1 MHLSYVN
8 QFEEVLKSLHLKTGQ
23 QSYVLKEEVSGIAV
37 NGTNVYGILRAPR
50 GDATEA
56 IVLSSSWKTIDGEVD
71 VGGVALLMSLAG
83 YFRRILSYHSL
94 SNSTGWSL
102 WSKDIIFLL
111 VAEPMAGSALWLEAY
126 HSDTPRYTS
135 SLSLKSGE
143 IQAAIQ
149 LSHPYGTHFNS
160 ISIMYEGTNGQLAN
174 LDLINSAVHIAG
186 AQVRVPV
193 TVQGVQT
200 GADRYED
207 RLRTLGK
214 GMVKQ
219 GLGLGMGSGTFGRY
233 KIDAI
238 TLQAVGGHG
247 DHDDIAFGRYLPISL
262 YYGEADACRV
272 TESLCRSLNNLL
284 EHLHQS
290 FFFYFLLSP
299 SGTTLGEPGRF
310 VSIGTYLP
318 AAMVLAASFTLTAIG
333 LWMQSEILT
342 SPPLEDSKSK
352 VLKPELKPSM
362 SIGFPLGVVAILH
375 GLGFLVLASFDWI
388 QKTPPVL
395 TPVSRSSFHSNTQ
408 VRLNFMPPHSIPRNR
423 HPSHPSSHPTLSDVH
438 FYHPIQHNQSS
449 HQKFLPPSSRDVP
462 FNPLDSKLLPRLLR
476 RRLILPTRIP
486 PTHLKR
492 NSSSRSDHRPDNSG
506 HGIN

>member
-1 MHLSYVN
+1 MDFSYVN
-8 QFEEVLKSLHLKTGQ
+8 QFEAVLKSLQLKTGQ
-23 QSYVLKEEVSGIAV
+23 QRYELKEDVSGIAV
-37 NGTNVYGILRAPR
+37 NGTNIYGILRAPR

-83 YFRRILSYHSL
+83 YFRRILLSL
-94 SNSTGWSL
+94 FYLRHISGWSL

-247 DHDDIAFGRYLPISL
+247 DHDDIAFGRH
-262 YYGEADACRV
+262 V
-272 TESLCRSLNNLL
+272 
-284 EHLHQS
+284 
-290 FFFYFLLSP
+290 
-299 SGTTLGEPGRF
+299 
-310 VSIGTYLP
+310 
-318 AAMVLAASFTLTAIG
+318 
-333 LWMQSEILT
+333 
-342 SPPLEDSKSK
+342 PPNS
-352 VLKPELKPSM
+352 
-362 SIGFPLGVVAILH
+362 
-375 GLGFLVLASFDWI
+375 LVL
-388 QKTPPVL
+388 
-395 TPVSRSSFHSNTQ
+395 
-408 VRLNFMPPHSIPRNR
+408 
-423 HPSHPSSHPTLSDVH
+423 DVT
-438 FYHPIQHNQSS
+438 NA
-449 HQKFLPPSSRDVP
+449 L
-462 FNPLDSKLLPRLLR
+462 
-476 RRLILPTRIP
+476 
-486 PTHLKR
+486 
-492 NSSSRSDHRPDNSG
+492 
-506 HGIN
+506 